1 MQNRYTFGN
10 AWRLGIATFKAQY
23 WRLALIALVAVLLA
37 SVCVLPFPIASAV
50 IGKPTEGSDPPGG
63 AAAVWCFSQ
72 VLAGLVGFP
81 LIVGM
86 GYASAQAAR
95 GRLRIADLFM
105 GFRRFANSLGVMALL
120 LGAYALCFFAIGL
133 VCISLS
139 LAAPI
144 LSRIAPGYEM
154 LVHALAIVVGCVLG
168 AVALSQLLMRMM
180 PAAVIAVE
188 PSMGPLGVLTSVDRS
203 MAATKGVGWSLLGLA
218 ITASPPAI
226 AWLAAARMIR
236 LYEVDET
243 TRRAIAIAL
252 VASWVLLIAPLMCS
266 VYGAMYALLIPAERK
281 APTPAA

>member
-23 WRLALIALVAVLLA
+23 WRLALIAMIAVLLA
-37 SVCVLPFPIASAV
+37 SVCVLPVGIASAV

-63 AAAVWCFSQ
+63 AVAVWCFSQ

-105 GFRRFANSLGVMALL
+105 GFRRFANSVGVMVLL
-120 LGAYALCFFAIGL
+120 LGAYALCYFAIGL

-203 MAATKGVGWSLLGLA
+203 MAATKGVGWSRHG
-218 ITASPPAI
+218 
-226 AWLAAARMIR
+226 
-236 LYEVDET
+236 
-243 TRRAIAIAL
+243 
-252 VASWVLLIAPLMCS
+252 CC
-266 VYGAMYALLIPAERK
+266 
-281 APTPAA
+281 

>member
-1 MQNRYTFGN
+1 M
-10 AWRLGIATFKAQY
+10 
-23 WRLALIALVAVLLA
+23 A
-37 SVCVLPFPIASAV
+37 SVCVLPVGIASAV

-63 AAAVWCFSQ
+63 AVAVWCFSQ

-95 GRLRIADLFM
+95 GPRVR
-105 GFRRFANSLGVMALL
+105 V
-120 LGAYALCFFAIGL
+120 L
-133 VCISLS
+133 VT
-139 LAAPI
+139 
-144 LSRIAPGYEM
+144 
-154 LVHALAIVVGCVLG
+154 ALAIVVGCVLG

-266 VYGAMYALLIPAERK
+266 VYGAMYALLIPAEPK
-281 APTPAA
+281 TPTPAA